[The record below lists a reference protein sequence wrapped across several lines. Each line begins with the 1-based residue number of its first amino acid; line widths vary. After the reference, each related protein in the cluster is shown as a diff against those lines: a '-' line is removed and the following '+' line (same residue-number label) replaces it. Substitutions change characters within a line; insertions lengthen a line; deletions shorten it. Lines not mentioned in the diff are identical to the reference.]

1 MLATTCARTESVPRI
16 TVFGPHPLLTV
27 AIERRPGDSAGGD
40 DIHLHA
46 GGQGVWVSRSAATL
60 GAEPVLCGF
69 VGAETGQVL
78 RPLLEALPGERHLVR
93 TAGPSGCYVVDRR
106 EGSRT
111 IVSQSWTTP
120 PSRHELDDLFSAT
133 CGAAL
138 ASDALV
144 VGNPFPGHL
153 LPLDLYSNL
162 VADVQGSG
170 VPVYVDLSAPRLDSA
185 LEGSPALV
193 KLNDWELAEFLSA
206 PVDTPER
213 LRAGAELLK
222 ERGAGT
228 VVVTRGGEPALVV
241 GEERALELVPP
252 RLDRGYRE
260 GCGDAMM
267 GAMAAVLGRG
277 DGLERALVVGA
288 AAGAATFLR
297 HGLATGTADVIEA
310 LTGRVG
316 LREL

>member
-144 VGNPFPGHL
+144 VGNPFRATSCRSTCTPTW
-153 LPLDLYSNL
+153 SRTCRA
-162 VADVQGSG
+162 VASPSTSTSPRRGSTAR
-170 VPVYVDLSAPRLDSA
+170 S
-185 LEGSPALV
+185 
-193 KLNDWELAEFLSA
+193 
-206 PVDTPER
+206 
-213 LRAGAELLK
+213 
-222 ERGAGT
+222 RGA
-228 VVVTRGGEPALVV
+228 PLS
-241 GEERALELVPP
+241 
-252 RLDRGYRE
+252 
-260 GCGDAMM
+260 
-267 GAMAAVLGRG
+267 
-277 DGLERALVVGA
+277 
-288 AAGAATFLR
+288 
-297 HGLATGTADVIEA
+297 
-310 LTGRVG
+310 
-316 LREL
+316 